1 MQSMEIKNKKLLFV
15 YLNSFSATGGI
26 EIFNACLMKSLYEN
40 SKALGFH
47 YHNISF
53 IDTKTD
59 ANYLPENLLA
69 AFGKRRLWAF
79 LSACKNILQ
88 TDIIVLGHINL
99 LLLALFACFLPKKK
113 IVLVAHG
120 IEVWQNLHWW
130 KKKVLQKLDLI
141 LAVSEYTKQKMAEKQ
156 GLDRN
161 KIHVF
166 HNTLN
171 PFFELPKEFAK
182 PNHLLQR
189 YEIAI
194 DQKVLLTLARL
205 SFSEQYKGYDNVIKA
220 MPEILKVQPNTTYI
234 VAGKYETREYARIKE
249 LIAELKLQ
257 QHVKLV
263 GFVKEEELIDHYLL
277 ADTFIMPSKGEGFGI
292 VFLEAIA
299 CGLPVIAGNADGS
312 IDALK
317 NGVLGTLLNPD
328 SKAEITEAV
337 ISSFEK
343 TSNKN
348 EKINLQN
355 QMLQHFGFEQFKKNT
370 ELWLNKIFVDI
381 F

>member
-26 EIFNACLMKSLYEN
+26 EMFNACLMKSLYEN
-40 SKALGFH
+40 SKALAFH

-53 IDTKTD
+53 IDTETD
-59 ANYLPENLLA
+59 SNYLPANLLA
-69 AFGKRRLWAF
+69 AFGKRRLLAF
-79 LSACKNILQ
+79 LSACKAILQ
-88 TDIIVLGHINL
+88 TDVVVIGHINL

-120 IEVWQNLHWW
+120 IEVWQNLTWW
-130 KKKVLQKLDLI
+130 KKTVLQKLDLI

-156 GLDRN
+156 GLDKD

-171 PFFELPKEFAK
+171 PFFELPKEFTK
-182 PNHLLQR
+182 PNYLLQR
-189 YEIAI
+189 YEIAA

-205 SFSEQYKGYDNVIKA
+205 SFSEQYKGYDTVIKA
-220 MPEILKVQPNTTYI
+220 MPEILKIQPNTTYI

-249 LIAELKLQ
+249 LVVDLQLQ
-257 QHVKLV
+257 QHVKLI
-263 GFVKEEELIDHYLL
+263 GFVKDEELIDHYLL

-292 VFLEAIA
+292 VFLEAMA
-299 CGLPVIAGNADGS
+299 CGLPVIAGNVDGS
-312 IDALK
+312 VDALK
-317 NGVLGTLLNPD
+317 NGTLGTLLNPD

-337 ISSFEK
+337 LGSFGK
-343 TSNKN
+343 SLQKD
-348 EKINLQN
+348 EKIGLQS
-355 QMLQHFGFEQFKKNT
+355 QLLKYFGFEEFKKNT
-370 ELWLNKIFVDI
+370 SWWLKKIF

>member
-1 MQSMEIKNKKLLFV
+1 VQGMEIKNKKLLFV

-26 EIFNACLMKSLYEN
+26 EMFNACLMKSLYEN
-40 SKALGFH
+40 SKTLAFH

-53 IDTKTD
+53 IDTETD
-59 ANYLPENLLA
+59 SNYLPANLLA
-69 AFGKRRLWAF
+69 AFGKRRLLAF
-79 LSACKNILQ
+79 LSACKAILQ
-88 TDIIVLGHINL
+88 TDVVVLGHINL

-120 IEVWQNLHWW
+120 IEVWQSLPWW
-130 KKKVLQKLDLI
+130 KKTVLQKIDLI

-156 GLDRN
+156 GLDKG

-171 PFFELPKEFAK
+171 PFFKLPKEFAK

-189 YEIAI
+189 YEIATN
-194 DQKVLLTLARL
+194 QKVLLTLARL
-205 SFSEQYKGYDNVIKA
+205 SFSEQYKGYDTVIKA
-220 MPEILKVQPNTTYI
+220 MPEILKIQPNTIYI
-234 VAGKYETREYARIKE
+234 VAGKYETREYARIMELIKE
-249 LIAELKLQ
+249 LQLQ

-263 GFVKEEELIDHYLL
+263 GFVKVEELIDHYLL

-292 VFLEAIA
+292 VFLEAMA
-299 CGLPVIAGNADGS
+299 CGLPVIAGNVDGS
-312 IDALK
+312 VDALK

-328 SKAEITEAV
+328 SKTEITEAV
-337 ISSFEK
+337 IRSFGK
-343 TSNKN
+343 SLSRN
-348 EKINLQN
+348 EKIDLQN
-355 QMLQHFGFEQFKKNT
+355 QLLQYFGFEEFKKNT
-370 ELWLNKIFVDI
+370 SWWLKKIF